1 MDADSK
7 QKAGERRTRRIA
19 FVSIPHI
26 FAESEEARGGGP
38 DSPPRHRPPEGKPEA
53 GPSEHASGSPTA
65 KNPAHPAAKDPL
77 LPLVI
82 VSGSFP
88 RGVIIDYSRAL
99 ERSAV
104 KRGAFVKSI
113 EPFREKIRV
122 LTADYEY
129 VEEVHR
135 RIVVLLKN
143 YSPLVESP
151 KAGHYYLDLTG
162 TVRLFG
168 RELDTCGRIIGEIGR
183 TFGLHARV
191 GIGSTTLVSRLAARV
206 SGERGVYDVA
216 APSETLF
223 LAPLGVEL
231 LPGVSLRAKRELL
244 DAYNIRRIGDLEP
257 FTREDLAGMFG
268 REGETLYR
276 CARNDDPSFARGRL
290 LEKKTERI
298 LEQSLVV
305 SSESND
311 DDALRRQFFS
321 TVLAL
326 CARMREE
333 RVLPGAFGLKVI
345 YQDNERRSFG
355 GRLARPSSFEKDLYE
370 ALIDHVNQALKRRTC
385 VKKFVLSF
393 SRLVPDARQLE
404 LFRDELRTERLAGAF
419 DTLQRRFG
427 KGSIRYG
434 R

>member
-1 MDADSK
+1 LTRGHMEQSAK
-7 QKAGERRTRRIA
+7 EPRTRRIA
-19 FVSIPHI
+19 FIFIPHI
-26 FAESEEARGGGP
+26 FAESEEARAGRPGAPFP
-38 DSPPRHRPPEGKPEA
+38 DRPPEDRA
-53 GPSEHASGSPTA
+53 
-65 KNPAHPAAKDPL
+65 

-88 RGVIIDYSRAL
+88 RSVIIDYSRAL
-99 ERSAV
+99 ERSTV
-104 KRGAFVKSI
+104 KRGAFVKSL
-113 EPFREKIRV
+113 EPLRESVRV
-122 LTADYEY
+122 LTADHEY
-129 VEEVHR
+129 VDEIHR
-135 RIVVLLKN
+135 GIVALLKN
-143 YSPLVESP
+143 YSPRVESQ

-162 TVRLFG
+162 TRRLFG
-168 RELDTCGRIIGEIGR
+168 RELDTCGRIIREIGE
-183 TFGLHARV
+183 TFGLRARA

-206 SGERGVYDVA
+206 SGEHGVYDLA
-216 APSETLF
+216 APSEPLF

-231 LPGVSLRAKRELL
+231 LPGVSLRVKRELL
-244 DAYNIRRIGDLEP
+244 DAYNIRRVGELGP
-257 FTREDLAGMFG
+257 FTQEELAGMFG
-268 REGETLYR
+268 REGDTLYR
-276 CARNDDPSFARGRL
+276 CARNADPALARGRL
-290 LEKKTERI
+290 LEKKTEQI

-326 CARMREE
+326 CSRMREE

-345 YQDNERRSFG
+345 YQDDYRRSFG

-385 VKKFVLSF
+385 VKKLVLSF

-404 LFRDELRTERLAGAF
+404 LFRDELRAERLAGAF
-419 DTLQRRFG
+419 DTLRRRFG

-434 R
+434 GQHGG